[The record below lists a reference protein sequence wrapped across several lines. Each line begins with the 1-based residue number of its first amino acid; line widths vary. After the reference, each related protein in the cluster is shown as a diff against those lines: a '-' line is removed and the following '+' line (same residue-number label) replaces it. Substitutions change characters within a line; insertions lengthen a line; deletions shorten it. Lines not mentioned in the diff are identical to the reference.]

1 MAPFLHKVGISFSLC
16 TPTPSLEI
24 YFVSGADSWLYFKP
38 SSLSSTT
45 NNIDLRVGENG
56 VETEL
61 YDKRMKLLI
70 KMYFSDKCVK
80 YCVKRL

>member
-45 NNIDLRVGENG
+45 NNIDLRVGE
-56 VETEL
+56 
-61 YDKRMKLLI
+61 KW
-70 KMYFSDKCVK
+70 C
-80 YCVKRL
+80 